1 MFASSAEHLIFFI
14 LLFLFFS
21 FDEIDATTRGKEDKT
36 RLVMMVKRD
45 ILISFKKKNGLTF
58 PLFKEIRYIPLHL
71 VYLRP
76 SLVSQSP
83 SIVFR
88 PIVSAFLEV
97 SFRIVFICFRSKLR
111 ELCFFMKT
119 FKSAYK
125 LIRFLFFFFI
135 FYQARPH
142 FGFLLFG
149 SFLIRESSADCSF
162 HSIPFLTAFFDC
174 WMPSF
179 LYFNYLV
186 PCELLPSFF

>member
-1 MFASSAEHLIFFI
+1 MNVCFQRRTSHLFI
-14 LLFLFFS
+14 LLLLFFS

-125 LIRFLFFFFI
+125 LIRFLFFF
-135 FYQARPH
+135 
-142 FGFLLFG
+142 
-149 SFLIRESSADCSF
+149 
-162 HSIPFLTAFFDC
+162 
-174 WMPSF
+174 
-179 LYFNYLV
+179 N
-186 PCELLPSFF
+186 LLPSQTSFWIFIIWLISHSRIKCWLQFPFNPFFDGIFRLLDAIVSLF